1 MMEKKKRWVRE
12 VIGNYMVDLAAQDEK
27 VVAVSADLFRSC
39 RMEKFMERCPDRM
52 YNTGIAEQNMVG
64 FAAGLCREGFKPY
77 AFSMASFV
85 SMRACEQCRTDIAYA
100 NANAVLVGV
109 YSGVSGGLSGA
120 THWSIEDC
128 AIMTSFPNM
137 TVLEP
142 SDGVQ
147 AQKMLKATLDWNGP
161 VYIRVSVVPSVDIYP
176 EDYDYQIGK
185 ASVARGGNDGAILCS
200 GVLVQYALEA
210 AEEIQKETGKCV
222 RVVDMHTI
230 KPVDRQAIRDAA
242 ATGCVLAA
250 QDHNIIG
257 GLGYQAA
264 AVIAEEGLQTKF
276 KIAGIQD
283 RFVPMARPDYLY
295 AMFEI
300 DKNGLKKQMLAMMED
315 ANHV

>member
-12 VIGNYMVDLAAQDEK
+12 VVGNYMVDLAAQDEK

-39 RMEKFMERCPDRM
+39 RMEKFMERYPDRM

-128 AIMTSFPNM
+128 GIMTAFPNM

-142 SDGVQ
+142 SDGAQV
-147 AQKMLKATLDWNGP
+147 QKMLKATLDWKAP
-161 VYIRVSVVPSVDIYP
+161 VYMRVSVVPSVDIYSE
-176 EDYDYQIGK
+176 EDPFEIGV
-185 ASVARGGNDGAILCS
+185 ASIPRQGDDGAIVCS
-200 GVLVQYALEA
+200 GVVVQYALEA
-210 AEEIQKETGKCV
+210 AEEIARETGKQV

-230 KPVDRQAIRDAA
+230 KPLDVQAVRDAA

-250 QDHNIIG
+250 QDHNVIG
-257 GLGYQAA
+257 GLGYQVA
-264 AVIAEEGLQTKF
+264 AVLAQEGLTTRF
-276 KIAGIQD
+276 AIAGVPD

-295 AMFEI
+295 QQFGL
-300 DKNGLKKQMLAMMED
+300 DKDGLKGKMLELMEGKRH
-315 ANHV
+315 A

>member
-1 MMEKKKRWVRE
+1 MEKKKRWVRE
-12 VIGNYMVDLAAQDEK
+12 VIGNYMVDLAALDEK

-39 RMEKFMERCPDRM
+39 RMEKFMEQYPDRM

-128 AIMTSFPNM
+128 AIMAAFPNM

-142 SDGVQ
+142 SDGIQ
-147 AQKMLKATLDWNGP
+147 AQKMLRSTLNHEGP
-161 VYIRVSVVPSVDIYP
+161 IYIRVSVVPSVDIYS
-176 EDYDYQIGK
+176 EEYEYQIGK
-185 ASVARGGNDGAILCS
+185 ASIPREGKDGAILCS

-210 AEEIQKETGKCV
+210 AEEIFCETGKSI

-242 ATGCVLAA
+242 ATGYVLAA

-257 GLGYQAA
+257 GLGQQVA

-276 KIAGIQD
+276 KIAGIPD

-300 DKNGLKKQMLAMMED
+300 DKDGLKRQMLSMMGVE
-315 ANHV
+315 NHG

>member
-1 MMEKKKRWVRE
+1 MEKKKRWVRE
-12 VIGNYMVDLAAQDEK
+12 VLGNYMVELAQQDDR

-39 RMEKFMERCPDRM
+39 RMERFMERYPDRL

-100 NANAVLVGV
+100 NADAVLVGV
-109 YSGVSGGLSGA
+109 YAGVSGGLSGA

-128 AIMTSFPNM
+128 AIFSAFPNM

-147 AQKMLKATLDWNGP
+147 AQKMLRATLNHKGP
-161 VYIRVSVVPSVDIYP
+161 VYIRVSVVPSADIYP
-176 EDYDYQIGK
+176 PDYEYEIGK
-185 ASVARGGNDGAILCS
+185 ASVPRPGTDGAILCS

-210 AEEIQKETGKCV
+210 AEEIARETGKQV

-230 KPVDRQAIRDAA
+230 KPVDVQAIRAA
-242 ATGCVLAA
+242 AETGCILAA

-264 AVIAEEGLQTKF
+264 AVIAREGLRTKF
-276 KIAGIQD
+276 AMAGIDD

-295 AMFEI
+295 AQFGI
-300 DKNGLKKQMLAMMED
+300 DKAGLKKKILELMEEASHD
-315 ANHV
+315 

>member
-12 VIGNYMVDLAAQDEK
+12 VVGNYMVDLAAQDEK

-39 RMEKFMERCPDRM
+39 RMEKFMERYPDRL

-64 FAAGLCREGFKPY
+64 FAAGLSREGFKPY

-128 AIMTSFPNM
+128 GIMTSFPNM

-142 SDGVQ
+142 SDGLQ
-147 AQKMLKATLDWNGP
+147 AQKMLQATLDWNGP
-161 VYIRVSVVPSVDIYP
+161 VYMRISVVPSVDIYP
-176 EDYDYQIGK
+176 EGYEYQIGK
-185 ASVARGGNDGAILCS
+185 SSIPCEGDDGAIICS
-200 GVLVQYALEA
+200 GVLVQYAVEA
-210 AEEIQKETGKCV
+210 AEEIRQETGKRI

-230 KPVDRQAIRDAA
+230 KPVDKQAIRDAA
-242 ATGCVLAA
+242 KTGFVLAA

-257 GLGYQAA
+257 GLGYQVA
-264 AVIAEEGLQTKF
+264 AVIAEEGLRTKF
-276 KIAGIQD
+276 KIAGIFD

-300 DKNGLKKQMLAMMED
+300 DKNGLKKQMLTMMGDED
-315 ANHV
+315 HE